1 MEENRAFA
9 FQGGGCAFVPRLL
22 EAGIYTGAAVS
33 DEEELVWRAGRPK
46 ADYLLFHCIG
56 GALTIVCRQKEY
68 TLQAGSVLLLGGKQA
83 LEVAAQGEAR
93 FTAFRFRCQ
102 KGKPPIR
109 AEQVYKCPVG
119 RRLEESF
126 YTALLTAEEK
136 ADPLSV
142 CRLSLYFAL
151 LTYEWLDASEKNE
164 RKSAAAS
171 AYEADICKAVAY
183 LQTHLEEK
191 IQMSELAR
199 ELHLSERN
207 FRKYFTEEMGVSPK
221 AYLQTARLQRAKE
234 LLRTPGQSISEISES
249 VGYYSQFQFSRDF
262 KKEFGLTPSAY
273 RGGAEI
279 SRTEKAVN
287 QKTK

>member
-22 EAGIYTGAAVS
+22 EAGVYTGAAVP
-33 DEEELVWRAGRPK
+33 DEEKLVWRAGRPK
-46 ADYLLFHCIG
+46 ADYFLFHCIG
-56 GALTIVCRQKEY
+56 GALKIVCRQKEY

-83 LEVAAQGEAR
+83 VEVAAQGETR

-109 AEQVYKCPVG
+109 AGQVYKRPVG
-119 RRLEESF
+119 RLEESF
-126 YTALLTAEEK
+126 YTALFAAKER

-142 CRLSLYFAL
+142 RRLSLYFAL
-151 LTYEWLDASEKNE
+151 LTYEWLDAPEKNE

-171 AYEADICKAVAY
+171 VYEADIRKAVAY

-279 SRTEKAVN
+279 SRTEKAIN